1 MQDNDSN
8 KTNIGWVDET
18 VSTSTKPYWI
28 SHKNCSTK
36 TDFLEE
42 HYLRVQSPYLLNG
55 YWFLLMRFP
64 GENLS
69 RIFEDLH
76 KDSSADLWGFLSK
89 ILKDL
94 PRFCQDS
101 QGSGEDLQGSLKVFA
116 DICKILKDL
125 GKILKVLI
133 GKILR
138 DLCAITADLCTILKD
153 LWNILKNLCKIL
165 SDVCTILTDLCHT
178 LTNLSKIFADLC
190 TILTDREQLYLLH
203 RNFN

>member
-42 HYLRVQSPYLLNG
+42 HCLRVQSPYLLNG

-138 DLCAITADLCTILKD
+138 DLCAIL
-153 LWNILKNLCKIL
+153 
-165 SDVCTILTDLCHT
+165 
-178 LTNLSKIFADLC
+178 ADLC